1 MAADASGWQDIISED
16 LKEVSQIMRE
26 VTRYSNPEV
35 RELILQTEAI
45 ADCKLIIQDYV
56 DEAVDSLDIL
66 QDSPYKQ
73 SLIDLTRL
81 NLTRVS

>member
-1 MAADASGWQDIISED
+1 
-16 LKEVSQIMRE
+16 MRDVKLGNKIRGMIKKGAPLE
-26 VTRYSNPEV
+26 EV